1 MTATEYETER
11 EEVFTKI
18 NAAIRNG
25 DNETAELL
33 LNYVF
38 YIDEK
43 QAARNSGS
51 V

>member
-1 MTATEYETER
+1 MTTADYETER
-11 EEVFTKI
+11 EAVFTKM
-18 NAAIRNG
+18 NEAIRNG

-38 YIDEK
+38 YLDEK
-43 QAARNSGS
+43 QAARTSGS